1 MFSLWNS
8 FTITIIW
15 HRILSSLR
23 FLRMKFPSRKIIV
36 SLTISHLA
44 RWILFK
50 VMSWCFYDFQITLG
64 SLISWL
70 SLFCFFQAGIDSNRL
85 VIALEPEAASILCK
99 ELQLAKYEDGSDSI
113 NVFSPGQRYLVLD
126 AGGKNKTTLQ
136 KLNKIC

>member
-1 MFSLWNS
+1 MCVISVMFSLWNS

-15 HRILSSLR
+15 HRNSLQEKLL
-23 FLRMKFPSRKIIV
+23 FHWQ
-36 SLTISHLA
+36 SLIWRGEFWL
-44 RWILFK
+44 K
-50 VMSWCFYDFQITLG
+50 WCPDVFQITLG